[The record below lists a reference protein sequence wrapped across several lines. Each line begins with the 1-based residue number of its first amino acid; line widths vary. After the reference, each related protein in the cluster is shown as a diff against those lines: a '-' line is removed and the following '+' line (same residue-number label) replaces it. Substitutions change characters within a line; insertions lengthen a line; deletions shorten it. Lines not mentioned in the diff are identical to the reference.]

1 MTIDFDGDVSLVE
14 KLVQHGT
21 GTVELVEQKLLL
33 DSESEYEGTELGV
46 QDQEVLQTM
55 EEGLATRGPRW
66 QEEEIRRL

>member
-55 EEGLATRGPRW
+55 EEGVAVRGPRW
-66 QEEEIRRL
+66 QEEEV